1 MPPAEPPAV
10 VPAPAASAVIL
21 NFVVLSIALSVS
33 HAAVSAVVALAA
45 SSLGESTGAT
55 STGTLYASWVIS
67 SFCSPACMLR
77 CGCSPRTALLFGL
90 VCNLLY
96 VGANL
101 AVLQFPDAPSS
112 LVWAASIGGAVVGG
126 LGNGPLFVGQGLYF
140 AHSTTRLAAARG
152 AAAEPS
158 DEQSDE
164 VSPRA
169 FLSGFFVTVYAEIAV
184 ELYAIVSR
192 RA

>member
-1 MPPAEPPAV
+1 ML
-10 VPAPAASAVIL
+10 ASLFSRKLKV
-21 NFVVLSIALSVS
+21 NRPGS
-33 HAAVSAVVALAA
+33 HSRVTP
-45 SSLGESTGAT
+45 STDGPSTPTRSPGRPQRQLTRKFFPETEEGSAT
-55 STGTLYASWVIS
+55 SHDLHVSQIARSRAVDELLTSMRVN
-67 SFCSPACMLR
+67 
-77 CGCSPRTALLFGL
+77 TAGMR
-90 VCNLLY
+90 
-96 VGANL
+96 ANL